1 MVVSLMDNLD
11 YLAFLLV
18 IMAAACMLLYTWLKI
33 KWISVAGLAL
43 NIAACGSMLVAL
55 ALRMQATGHLP
66 VNSVYEFLLLF
77 SFVLMAFN
85 IFWLLKV
92 KLYPISL
99 FMLGVSALLL
109 GISFYQADTVTP
121 LLPALQSNWRVSH
134 VLTAIISYASF
145 ALAFALGI
153 FYLITVRTKKDGTLS
168 EAKKE
173 RGIFVERLM
182 YNAVVFGFIFLSL
195 LIITGAMWAEDAWGI
210 WWSWDPKETWALITW
225 IIYAVYLHLHSRPSW
240 KGRKGCYLSVAGFA
254 CVMFTLL
261 GVTYL
266 MGGLHSYG

>member
-11 YLAFLLV
+11 YLTFLLA
-18 IMAAACMLLYTWLKI
+18 IMAAACMLLTAWLKI
-33 KWISVAGLAL
+33 KWITKAGLLL
-43 NIAACGSMLVAL
+43 NIAAAVSMLAAL
-55 ALRMQATGHLP
+55 IARVKATGHLP
-66 VNSVYEFLLLF
+66 VNSVYEFLL
-77 SFVLMAFN
+77 SFAFVVIAFN
-85 IFWLLKV
+85 VFWLLKV
-92 KLYPISL
+92 KLYPISIFL
-99 FMLGVSALLL
+99 LAVAALLL

-145 ALAFALGI
+145 ALAFALGV
-153 FYLITVRTKKDGTLS
+153 FYLLTIRAKKGEALP

-173 RGIFVERLM
+173 RGEFVEKLM
-182 YNAVVFGFIFLSL
+182 YNAVVFGFIFLTL
-195 LIITGAMWAEDAWGI
+195 LIITGAMWAEEAWGI

-225 IIYAVYLHLHSRPSW
+225 IIYAIYLHLHAKPSW
-240 KGRKGCYLSVAGFA
+240 RGRKGCFLSVAGFA
-254 CVMFTLL
+254 CVMFTLV